1 MHSRP
6 TQAVILAGGRGTR
19 LAPLTDTLPKA
30 LIPFHGKPFLG
41 HVIEM
46 LRGQGF
52 ERVLLLL
59 GYRAEAM
66 IDHFGDG
73 SAYGVGISHRVT
85 APDDLTAHRVK
96 DAADQLDDRFLLLY
110 CDNYWPMQFDRM

>member
-1 MHSRP
+1 
-6 TQAVILAGGRGTR
+6 
-19 LAPLTDTLPKA
+19 
-30 LIPFHGKPFLG
+30 
-41 HVIEM
+41 M
-46 LRGQGF
+46 LREQGF

-73 SAYGVGISHRVT
+73 SAYGVEISHRVT

-96 DAADQLDDRFLLLY
+96 DAAGELDERFLLLY
-110 CDNYWPMQFDRM
+110 CDNYWPMQFDRMWRAYVESGAAGADHRLRDRDGYTRTA